1 MQRRLGAALMGPAS
15 AAPPCAAIGKN
26 MVNAKTFLEKR
37 YSEDMELEDAIHTAL
52 LTLKEGFEGE
62 SGRGRA
68 GWGRVR
74 GHPRSS
80 WLCAC
85 LGTTLRWLWWGRT
98 ASSGCS
104 PPQRW
109 PTTWQRWSEGGPAV
123 TLRSAS
129 LHLPLGWLPA
139 VRYTPWLSK
148 LRRSP
153 LQLAGG
159 SWQGQ
164 KDWMCLLP
172 AAEALV
178 PWQLVSG
185 GIAHV
190 DGLNRFQ
197 EGLAGV
203 RAVHDTG
210 RLL

>member
-85 LGTTLRWLWWGRT
+85 LGDLEWVKGLT
-98 ASSGCS
+98 AGVSCRAAGA
-104 PPQRW
+104 
-109 PTTWQRWSEGGPAV
+109 PARPRKQEQLQGV
-123 TLRSAS
+123 C
-129 LHLPLGWLPA
+129 PL
-139 VRYTPWLSK
+139 TP
-148 LRRSP
+148 
-153 LQLAGG
+153 
-159 SWQGQ
+159 
-164 KDWMCLLP
+164 
-172 AAEALV
+172 LV
-178 PWQLVSG
+178 PPLPK
-185 GIAHV
+185 
-190 DGLNRFQ
+190 F
-197 EGLAGV
+197 
-203 RAVHDTG
+203 
-210 RLL
+210 